1 MSMTFDLSP
10 DLEREIRAALT
21 GRLPP
26 TADGSAESL
35 RARDNFALAAIA
47 ELRPNTRE
55 EIMLAVLGF
64 AANAHAH
71 HYLYLAGQH
80 RADIT
85 EVLRCRNKAIAKMRE
100 ARKAFESLRLLRQ
113 ARLPAQPV
121 APKRKPAPRQLPRR
135 SATPLENVSDEELI
149 QHLIE
154 ARARVVAPRT
164 QAAAERAEPAPAKP
178 AAPAFE
184 WPPISPTIH

>member
-1 MSMTFDLSP
+1 MTMTFDLPP
-10 DLEREIRAALT
+10 DLEREIRAALA

-35 RARDNFALAAIA
+35 QARDNFALAAIA
-47 ELRPNTRE
+47 DLKPNSRE
-55 EIMLAVLGF
+55 EVMLAVLAI

-71 HYLYLAGQH
+71 HYLFLAGQH

-85 EVLRCRNKAIAKMRE
+85 EVMRCRSKAIAKMRE
-100 ARKAFESLRLLRQ
+100 ARKAFETLRLLRQ

-121 APKRKPAPRQLPRR
+121 APKRKAAPKRVPRR
-135 SATPLENVSDEELI
+135 EAMPLQDISEEELI
-149 QHLIE
+149 QHLIA
-154 ARARVVAPRT
+154 ARARVLAPET
-164 QAAAERAEPAPAKP
+164 QAAAERVEPAPAKP